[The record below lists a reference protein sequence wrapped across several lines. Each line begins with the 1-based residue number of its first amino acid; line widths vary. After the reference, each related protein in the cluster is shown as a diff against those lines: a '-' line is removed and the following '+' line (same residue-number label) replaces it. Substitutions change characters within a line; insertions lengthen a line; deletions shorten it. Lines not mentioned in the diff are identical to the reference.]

1 MANQD
6 AFPWP
11 PQPPQPP
18 QPPPQ
23 PPQQSQ
29 PSQPPQPQPQPP
41 QPQPPQPQP
50 QPPPWPSSS
59 PWPPSSPPSGPTGS
73 GRRRKTWIIAL
84 SAVAVVGLAVGLIVW
99 APWHK
104 VPVAP
109 TVVNAQSPTATVVLV
124 SWAPS
129 KGGATVDHYL
139 ILRDGKQV
147 GSVPASQTSYTDNGL
162 APGTVHRYTIVATSG
177 TQRSSPSIEKKVTTL
192 APSPVGLAVGQ
203 KTWTTVDFHWS
214 PSPKGPVPSEFVI
227 YSGGSPRTSIAVV
240 PGTIDS
246 YSVTGLTPG
255 SVYQYQVAAKWGE
268 QQSRL
273 TPALAAATLSPPL
286 QGDVPV
292 HVTTTSTPGAGAS
305 LSVGQKWSD
314 TWKFSSNCTEN
325 KCTVTT
331 DAEFAA
337 PGFGA
342 QPFTMTLTSSGSGY
356 AGTTNAEVSKCG
368 SINVKNTVTL
378 RITPNQGAVSNGA
391 WNAWSGTMMLSSP
404 YVMASSTTFCPV
416 QSWNFTVTGTQ
427 G

>member
-6 AFPWP
+6 GFPWP
-11 PQPPQPP
+11 PQPPQ
-18 QPPPQ
+18 
-23 PPQQSQ
+23 S
-29 PSQPPQPQPQPP
+29 
-41 QPQPPQPQP
+41 PQP
-50 QPPPWPSSS
+50 QPPPWSASP
-59 PWPPSSPPSGPTGS
+59 PWPAPPPPSGPTRS

-84 SAVAVVGLAVGLIVW
+84 SAAVVVGLAVGLFVW

-104 VPVAP
+104 VPIAP
-109 TVVNAQSPTATVVLV
+109 EAVSAKSPTATAVLV
-124 SWAPS
+124 SWTPS
-129 KGGATVDHYL
+129 QGGATVDHYL

-147 GSVPASQTSYTDNGL
+147 GSVPASQRSYTDNGL
-162 APGTVHRYTIVATSG
+162 APGTVHRYTIIAASG
-177 TQRSSPSIEKKVTTL
+177 SQRSSPSEAIRVTTL

-203 KTWTTVDFHWS
+203 KTWTTVNFHWS

-227 YSGGSPRTSIAVV
+227 YGGGSSRTSIAVV
-240 PGTIDS
+240 PGTINS
-246 YSVTGLTPG
+246 YTVTGLTPG
-255 SVYQYQVAAKWGE
+255 SAYQYQVAAKWGD
-268 QQSRL
+268 QQSDL
-273 TPALAAATLSPPL
+273 TPALATATLSPPL

-314 TWKFSSNCTEN
+314 TWKFSSNCTGN
-325 KCTVTT
+325 KCTLAT

-337 PGFGA
+337 PGFAA

-356 AGTTNAEVSKCG
+356 AGSTKAEVTKCG
-368 SINVKNTVTL
+368 SVNAKNTVTL

-391 WNAWSGTMMLSSP
+391 WTAWSGTMVLSSP

-416 QSWNFTVTGTQ
+416 QSWHFAVTGTR

>member
-1 MANQD
+1 MADQD

-11 PQPPQPP
+11 P
-18 QPPPQ
+18 
-23 PPQQSQ
+23 
-29 PSQPPQPQPQPP
+29 PPQPQPQPS
-41 QPQPPQPQP
+41 QQ
-50 QPPPWPSSS
+50 QPPPWPAS
-59 PWPPSSPPSGPTGS
+59 PPPSGPTRS

-84 SAVAVVGLAVGLIVW
+84 SAVVVVGLVVGLIVW

-109 TVVNAQSPTATVVLV
+109 AAVNVRSPTATSVLV

-139 ILRDGKQV
+139 ILRDGRQV
-147 GSVPASQTSYTDNGL
+147 GSVAASHTSYTDNGL
-162 APGTVHRYTIVATSG
+162 APGTAHQYTIIAASG
-177 TQRSSPSIEKKVTTL
+177 TQRSSPSRAIRVTTL

-203 KTWTTVDFHWS
+203 ETWTTVNFHWS

-227 YSGGSPRTSIAVV
+227 YSGGTSIAVV

-246 YSVTGLTPG
+246 YNVTGLNPD
-255 SVYQYQVAAKWGE
+255 SVYHYQVAAKWGE
-268 QQSRL
+268 QESRL
-273 TPALAAATLSPPL
+273 SPALATATLTQPL

-305 LSVGQKWSD
+305 LSVGQKWDD
-314 TWKFSSNCTEN
+314 TWTFSSDCNGN
-325 KCTVTT
+325 KCTLTT

-337 PGFGA
+337 PGFTA
-342 QPFTMTLTSSGSGY
+342 HPFTMTLTSSGSGY
-356 AGTTNAEVSKCG
+356 AGTTKAEVSKCG

-378 RITPNQGAVSNGA
+378 RITPDKGAVSYGA
-391 WNAWSGTMMLSSP
+391 WNAWSGTLVLTSP
-404 YVMASSTTFCPV
+404 YVMASSTAFCPV
-416 QSWNFTVTGTQ
+416 QSWDFTVTGTL

>member
-11 PQPPQPP
+11 PQPPQP
-18 QPPPQ
+18 
-23 PPQQSQ
+23 QSEQ
-29 PSQPPQPQPQPP
+29 SPQPQSEQP
-41 QPQPPQPQP
+41 PQP
-50 QPPPWPSSS
+50 QPPPWPAS
-59 PWPPSSPPSGPTGS
+59 PPPSGPTRS

-84 SAVAVVGLAVGLIVW
+84 SAMVLVGLVVGLFVW

-109 TVVNAQSPTATVVLV
+109 TVVNWQSPTATAVLV

-162 APGTVHRYTIVATSG
+162 APGTAHRYTIVATSG
-177 TQRSSPSIEKKVTTL
+177 TQRSSPSKEIKVTTL

-203 KTWTTVDFHWS
+203 ETWTTVDFHWS

-227 YSGGSPRTSIAVV
+227 YSGGTSIAVV

-292 HVTTTSTPGAGAS
+292 HVTTTSTPGSGAS

-314 TWKFSSNCTEN
+314 TWKFSSNCTRN
-325 KCTVTT
+325 KCTLTT

-337 PGFGA
+337 PGFTA

-356 AGTTNAEVSKCG
+356 AGTTQAEVSKCG

-378 RITPNQGAVSNGA
+378 RITPNQGAVSNGG
-391 WNAWSGTMMLSSP
+391 WNAWSGTMVLSSP
-404 YVMASSTTFCPV
+404 YVMASSTTFCAV
-416 QSWNFTVTGTQ
+416 QSWNFTVTGTH

>member
-11 PQPPQPP
+11 PQPPP

-23 PPQQSQ
+23 Q
-29 PSQPPQPQPQPP
+29 QPQPP
-41 QPQPPQPQP
+41 WSAP
-50 QPPPWPSSS
+50 
-59 PWPPSSPPSGPTGS
+59 PPSGPTRS
-73 GRRRKTWIIAL
+73 GRSRKTWIIAL
-84 SAVAVVGLAVGLIVW
+84 SAVVVVGLVVGLFVW

-109 TVVNAQSPTATVVLV
+109 AAVHAQSPTATSVLV

-129 KGGATVDHYL
+129 QGGATIDRYL

-147 GSVPASQTSYTDNGL
+147 GSVPASQTSYTDQGL
-162 APGTVHRYTIVATSG
+162 APGTEHQYTIVAVSG
-177 TQRSSPSIEKKVTTL
+177 TQRSSPSQAKRVTTL
-192 APSPVGLAVGQ
+192 APSPVGLAVGRE
-203 KTWTTVDFHWS
+203 TRTTVDFHWS

-227 YSGGSPRTSIAVV
+227 YSGGSAIAVV

-246 YSVTGLTPG
+246 YRVTGLNPG
-255 SVYQYQVAAKWGE
+255 SVYHYQVAAKWGD
-268 QQSRL
+268 QQSLL
-273 TPALAAATLSPPL
+273 TPALATATLSPPL

-305 LSVGQKWSD
+305 LNVGQKWDD
-314 TWKFSSNCTEN
+314 TWKFASDCTGN
-325 KCTVTT
+325 KCTLTT

-337 PGFGA
+337 PGFAA
-342 QPFTMTLTSSGSGY
+342 QPFTMTLTRSGSGY
-356 AGTTNAEVSKCG
+356 AGTTKAEVTKCG
-368 SINVKNTVTL
+368 SVNVKNTVTL

-391 WNAWSGTMMLSSP
+391 WNAWSGTMVLSSP
-404 YVMASSTTFCPV
+404 YVMASSSTFCPE
-416 QSWNFTVTGTQ
+416 QSWDFTVTGTH

>member
-6 AFPWP
+6 GFPWP
-11 PQPPQPP
+11 PQPPQP
-18 QPPPQ
+18 
-23 PPQQSQ
+23 QS
-29 PSQPPQPQPQPP
+29 PQPQS
-41 QPQPPQPQP
+41 PQP
-50 QPPPWPSSS
+50 QPPPWSASP
-59 PWPPSSPPSGPTGS
+59 PWPGPPPSGPTRP
-73 GRRRKTWIIAL
+73 GRKRKTWIIAL
-84 SAVAVVGLAVGLIVW
+84 SAAVVVGLVVGLFVW

-104 VPVAP
+104 VPIAP
-109 TVVNAQSPTATVVLV
+109 EAVNAQSPTATAVLV

-129 KGGATVDHYL
+129 QGGATVDHYL
-139 ILRDGKQV
+139 ILRDGEQV
-147 GSVPASQTSYTDNGL
+147 GSVSASQTSYTDNGL
-162 APGTVHRYTIVATSG
+162 APGTAHRYTIVAVSG
-177 TQRSSPSIEKKVTTL
+177 PQRSSPSKEIRVTTL

-203 KTWTTVDFHWS
+203 ETWTTVDFHWS

-227 YSGGSPRTSIAVV
+227 YSGGTSIAVV

-268 QQSRL
+268 QQSLL
-273 TPALAAATLSPPL
+273 TPALATATLSPPL

-314 TWKFSSNCTEN
+314 TWKFSSNCTGN
-325 KCTVTT
+325 KCTLTT

-337 PGFGA
+337 PGFAA

-356 AGTTNAEVSKCG
+356 AGTAKAGVTKCD
-368 SINVKNTVTL
+368 SINVSNTVTL

-391 WNAWSGTMMLSSP
+391 WSAWSGTLVLSSP
-404 YVMASSTTFCPV
+404 YVMASSSTFCPA
-416 QSWNFTVTGTQ
+416 QSWDFAVTGTH